1 MNNLFVRQ
9 ARVAAIAALTLM
21 VPAIVLATPASGVK
35 SATVYARGSFVDST
49 GINFT
54 VHEGTRQEVSDI
66 PNARET
72 VTQEIVLAP
81 GGTTGWHS
89 HPGPVV
95 VLIKSGQLSFYD
107 SEDPTCGATVYSA
120 GQSFVDRGQGHVHI
134 ANNEGNVDMVL
145 WATYFDVPVGGAFRI
160 DAADPGQC
168 TMKVANVST
177 RGIVQTGDNA
187 LIGGFIIRS
196 ANPGKVIV
204 RAIGP
209 SLTFP
214 GKLEDPT
221 LELFDRNGVSIAT
234 NDNWADTQQAEVT
247 ATGIPPSDRR
257 ESAIVRTLAPGAYT
271 AVVRGAN
278 NTTGI
283 ALVEVYA
290 LQ

>member
-1 MNNLFVRQ
+1 ML
-9 ARVAAIAALTLM
+9 
-21 VPAIVLATPASGVK
+21 PAVVLATPASGVK
-35 SATVYARGSFVDST
+35 SATVYARASFVDST
-49 GINFT
+49 GVNFA
-54 VHEGTRQEVSDI
+54 VHDGSQVKAADVA
-66 PNARET
+66 NARET

-95 VLIKSGQLSFYD
+95 VLIKSGQMAFYD
-107 SEDPTCGATVYSA
+107 SEDPTCTATIYSA
-120 GQSFVDRGQGHVHI
+120 GQSFVDAGQGHVHI
-134 ANNEGNVDMVL
+134 ANNEGNVELDL
-145 WATYFDVPVGGAFRI
+145 WATYFDVPAGGAFRI

-168 TMKVANVST
+168 TMRLANLST
-177 RGIVQTGDNA
+177 RGLVQMGDNI
-187 LIGGFIIRS
+187 LIAGFIMRS

-209 SLTFP
+209 SLPLT

-234 NDNWADTQQAEVT
+234 NDNWADTQQAEIT
-247 ATGIPPSDRR
+247 ATGIPPANAR

-271 AVVRGAN
+271 AIVRGAN
-278 NTTGI
+278 NTTGM
-283 ALVEVYA
+283 ALVEVYS